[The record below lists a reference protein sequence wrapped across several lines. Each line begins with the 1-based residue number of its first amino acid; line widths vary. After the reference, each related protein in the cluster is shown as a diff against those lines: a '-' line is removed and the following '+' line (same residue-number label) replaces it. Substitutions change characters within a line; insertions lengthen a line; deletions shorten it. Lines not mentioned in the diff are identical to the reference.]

1 MYLDSLRGDVTRE
14 VPEPEV
20 PMIFDPLSDLS
31 TRPVRGFLTILQEGI
46 QTLFHLLLFSLLLLG
61 FGGLI
66 YKALRSGGWIESVL
80 GTFWA
85 QHPAMAI
92 MALLAALATAAVA
105 KRYFDSTATFG
116 KRGDLLVYGCLALGL
131 FFAFKLI
138 VTGTL

>member
-1 MYLDSLRGDVTRE
+1 M
-14 VPEPEV
+14 
-20 PMIFDPLSDLS
+20 MFDPLSDL
-31 TRPVRGFLTILQEGI
+31 TDRPARGVLHLLQEGI

-80 GTFWA
+80 GSVWA
-85 QHPAMAI
+85 QHPAMA
-92 MALLAALATAAVA
+92 LVVLLATAAVA
-105 KRYFDSTATFG
+105 AGAKRYFDNISMLG
-116 KRGDLLVYGCLALGL
+116 KRGDILVYGCLALGL